1 MAPSW
6 LVDAAIYS
14 EMKGGLHPWFTG
26 LAVVG
31 GVYVFGAV
39 GAVYGPLALCVVYVL
54 VNMYSTFMQEG
65 VQLLPFH
72 LKILSCLRW
81 FYPGL
86 RITLMRI
93 RIHSFSLLCGSGPDF
108 LL

>member
-54 VNMYSTFMQEG
+54 VNMYSTFMQAG
-65 VQLLPFH
+65 VDTTFPPQKFKFMFTLV
-72 LKILSCLRW
+72 LSRV
-81 FYPGL
+81 
-86 RITLMRI
+86 
-93 RIHSFSLLCGSGPDF
+93 PDPRHIN
-108 LL
+108 

>member
-1 MAPSW
+1 MTPSW

-54 VNMYSTFMQEG
+54 VNMYTTFMQEG
-65 VQLLPFH
+65 LDSNRIPMVSSFTLTYMVRYLPYY
-72 LKILSCLRW
+72 SQ
-81 FYPGL
+81 YPGTVNSMN
-86 RITLMRI
+86 R
-93 RIHSFSLLCGSGPDF
+93 
-108 LL
+108 